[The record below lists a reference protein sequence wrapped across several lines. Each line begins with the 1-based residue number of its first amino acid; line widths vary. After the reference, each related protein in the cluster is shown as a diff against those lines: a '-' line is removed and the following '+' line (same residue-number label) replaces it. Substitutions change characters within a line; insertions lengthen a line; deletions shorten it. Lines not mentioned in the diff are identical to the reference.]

1 MSSTPENDVVVASKF
16 KISDLWRKE
25 DWLSIWIAF
34 AIILT
39 AAIGSLSGWYDFSG
53 AKFAT
58 WGVGAGEFAG
68 SAKACTVSSVFTTSL
83 GMKLLLTFGVFG
95 LLFTLGNKLEG
106 FGGRRFLA
114 AFAALFVLVAVV
126 RLLSAEITFNRYLEY
141 AFWALLLGL
150 LVTITVKS
158 FIWVMPAL
166 RAEFYI

>member
-58 WGVGAGEFAG
+58 WGVARRPRFARE
-68 SAKACTVSSVFTTSL
+68 C
-83 GMKLLLTFGVFG
+83 
-95 LLFTLGNKLEG
+95 
-106 FGGRRFLA
+106 
-114 AFAALFVLVAVV
+114 
-126 RLLSAEITFNRYLEY
+126 
-141 AFWALLLGL
+141 
-150 LVTITVKS
+150 
-158 FIWVMPAL
+158 
-166 RAEFYI
+166 